1 MASNNHVCRAC
12 GKQYY
17 ACDACDRRLG
27 KSWRTSYCCEEHRDA
42 YQLLVDYVRGGVT
55 KEEAKKA
62 LEKYNAMNW
71 TESSSYQT
79 ICEIFEAN
87 VAEEP
92 AKEEVVEE
100 APVEE
105 APIEEAPVAEEAAE
119 EPKAEEKAEEV
130 EEAFVT
136 GTQAVEEKA
145 PVETKTTYAASNGW
159 NKNGWNN
166 NYKGKKRR

>member
-87 VAEEP
+87 AAEEP

-100 APVEE
+100 APV
-105 APIEEAPVAEEAAE
+105 EEAPVAEEAAE

>member
-87 VAEEP
+87 AAEEP

-100 APVEE
+100 APV
-105 APIEEAPVAEEAAE
+105 EEAPVAEEAAE

-145 PVETKTTYAASNGW
+145 PVETKTTYTASNGW